1 MVMIYG
7 YDIYGYIRMYMTMQ
21 RLYGYI
27 MLYTY
32 VCMTIIRLYIHDY
45 MTTCIYIYIYSPEG
59 QGCLIF
65 S

>member
-7 YDIYGYIRMYMTMQ
+7 YDIYGYISMYMTMQ

-32 VCMTIIRLYIHDY
+32 VCMAIIRLYIY
-45 MTTCIYIYIYSPEG
+45 MII
-59 QGCLIF
+59 
-65 S
+65 